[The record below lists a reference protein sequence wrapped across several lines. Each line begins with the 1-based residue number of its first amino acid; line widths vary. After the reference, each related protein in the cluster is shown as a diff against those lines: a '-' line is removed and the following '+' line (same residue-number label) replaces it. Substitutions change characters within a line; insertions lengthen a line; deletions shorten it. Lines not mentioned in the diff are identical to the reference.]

1 MSRVFLT
8 ECPRDALQ
16 GIKAFIPTDVKV
28 KYLQSLLRVGYDV
41 LDFGSFVSPK
51 AVPQMR
57 DTHEVVKQLDLSDT
71 KTKLLA
77 IVANER
83 GAAEA
88 LSYEQISYIGYP
100 FSISENFQMRN
111 TNTTIED
118 SLVLVNRLVKH
129 ASSVNR
135 EVVVYLSMGFGNPY
149 GDPWSPGL
157 VADWVSRLVDMGV
170 ARISLSDTVG
180 MAQLKTITD
189 LFAHLLQAY
198 PAIVLGAHLH
208 AKPNEATS
216 KIEAAYAGGCRAF
229 DSAIRGLGG
238 CPMAKD
244 ELTGNVPTEKLFSF
258 LTTQKAQL
266 SVNMLHFEA
275 AYNVSMQV
283 C

>member
-1 MSRVFLT
+1 MSRFFLT

-16 GIKAFIPTDVKV
+16 GIKTFIPTDVKV

-41 LDFGSFVSPK
+41 LDFGSFVSSK

-118 SLVLVNRLVKH
+118 SLLLLNRLVEY
-129 ASSVNR
+129 AYSLNR
-135 EVVVYLSMGFGNPY
+135 ELVVYLSMGFGNPY
-149 GDPWSPGL
+149 GDPWSPNL
-157 VADWVSRLVDMGV
+157 VAAWVSRLVDMGV
-170 ARISLSDTVG
+170 KRISLSDTVG
-180 MAQLKTITD
+180 LAQPKTITD
-189 LFAHLLQAY
+189 LFEHLLQAY
-198 PAIVLGAHLH
+198 PDIVFAAHLH
-208 AKPNEATS
+208 AKPNEATR
-216 KIEAAYAGGCRAF
+216 KIKAAYAGGCRAF
-229 DSAIRGLGG
+229 DSTIRGLGG

-244 ELTGNVPTEKLFSF
+244 ELTGNVPTEKLLSF
-258 LTTQKAQL
+258 LSAQKSQY
-266 SVNMLHFEA
+266 SVNMLYFES
-275 AYNVSMQV
+275 AYNASLQI

>member
-16 GIKAFIPTDVKV
+16 GIKTFIPTDVKV

-57 DTHEVVKQLDLSDT
+57 DTHEVIRQLNLSQT
-71 KTKLLA
+71 NTKLLA

-83 GAAEA
+83 GATEA
-88 LSYEQISYIGYP
+88 LSYEQISYLGYP

-118 SLVLVNRLVKH
+118 SLALLNRLVEH
-129 ASSVNR
+129 ATSLNR
-135 EVVVYLSMGFGNPY
+135 ELVVYLSMGFGNPY
-149 GDPWSPGL
+149 GDQWSPAL
-157 VADWVSRLVDMGV
+157 VSTWVSRLVDMGV
-170 ARISLSDTVG
+170 SRISLSDTVG
-180 MAQLKTITD
+180 LAQPKTITD
-189 LFAHLLQAY
+189 LFNHLLQAY
-198 PAIVLGAHLH
+198 PDIVFGAHLH
-208 AKPNEATS
+208 AKPNEAIS
-216 KIEAAYAGGCRAF
+216 KIKAAYAGGCRAF
-229 DSAIRGLGG
+229 DSAMRGLGG

-244 ELTGNVPTEKLFSF
+244 ELTGNVPTEKLLSF
-258 LTTQKAQL
+258 LTAQKAQN
-266 SVNMLHFEA
+266 SVNMLHFES
-275 AYNVSMQV
+275 AYNTSFQV

>member
-16 GIKAFIPTDVKV
+16 GIKTFIPTDVKV

-57 DTHEVVKQLDLSDT
+57 DTHEVIRQLDLSQT
-71 KTKLLA
+71 NTKLLA

-83 GAAEA
+83 GATEA
-88 LSYEQISYIGYP
+88 LSYEQISYLGYP

-118 SLVLVNRLVKH
+118 SLVLLNRLVEH
-129 ASSVNR
+129 ATSLNR
-135 EVVVYLSMGFGNPY
+135 ELVVYLSMGFGNPY
-149 GDPWSPGL
+149 GDPWSPAL
-157 VADWVSRLVDMGV
+157 VSTWVSRLVDMGV
-170 ARISLSDTVG
+170 RRISLSDTVG
-180 MAQLKTITD
+180 LAQPKTITD
-189 LFAHLLQAY
+189 LFNHLLQAY
-198 PAIVLGAHLH
+198 PDIFFGAHLH
-208 AKPNEATS
+208 AKPNEAIS
-216 KIEAAYAGGCRAF
+216 KIKAAYAGGCRAF

-238 CPMAKD
+238 CPMARD
-244 ELTGNVPTEKLFSF
+244 ELTGNVPTEKLLSF
-258 LTTQKAQL
+258 LTAQKAQNT
-266 SVNMLHFEA
+266 VNMLHFES
-275 AYNVSMQV
+275 AYNTSFQV

>member
-16 GIKAFIPTDVKV
+16 GIKTYIPTYVKV

-41 LDFGSFVSPK
+41 LDFGSFVSSK

-88 LSYEQISYIGYP
+88 LSYDQISYIGYP

-118 SLVLVNRLVKH
+118 SLLLLNRLVEY
-129 ASSVNR
+129 ASGLNR
-135 EVVVYLSMGFGNPY
+135 ELVVYLSMGFGNPY
-149 GDPWSPGL
+149 GDPWSPTV
-157 VADWVSRLVDMGV
+157 VAAWVSRLVDMGV
-170 ARISLSDTVG
+170 KRISLSDTVG
-180 MAQLKTITD
+180 LAQPNTITD
-189 LFAHLLQAY
+189 LFEHLLEAY
-198 PAIVLGAHLH
+198 PDIAFGAHLH
-208 AKPNEATS
+208 AKPKEATL
-216 KIEAAYAGGCRAF
+216 KIKAAYAGGCRAF

-244 ELTGNVPTEKLFSF
+244 ELTGNVPTEKLLSF
-258 LTTQKAQL
+258 LTAKKAQI
-266 SVNMLHFEA
+266 SVNMLHFES
-275 AYNVSMQV
+275 AYNASLHV

>member
-41 LDFGSFVSPK
+41 LDFGSFVSSK

-57 DTHEVVKQLDLSDT
+57 DTHELVKQLDLSDT

>member
-16 GIKAFIPTDVKV
+16 GIKTFIPTDVKV
-28 KYLQSLLRVGYDV
+28 KYLQSLLRVGYEI

-51 AVPQMR
+51 VVPQMR
-57 DTHEVVKQLDLSDT
+57 DTHEVIKQLDLSET

-83 GAAEA
+83 GATEA
-88 LSYEQISYIGYP
+88 LSYDQISYIGYP

-111 TNTTIED
+111 TNTTIEE
-118 SLVLVNRLVKH
+118 SLLLLNRLVER
-129 ASSVNR
+129 AVGVNQ
-135 EVVVYLSMGFGNPY
+135 ELVVYLSMGFGNPY
-149 GDPWSPGL
+149 GDHWSPEL
-157 VADWVSRLVDMGV
+157 VADWVKRLVDIGV
-170 ARISLSDTVG
+170 NRISLSDTVG
-180 MAQLKTITD
+180 LAQADTIRE
-189 LFAHLLQAY
+189 LFEYLNMVH
-198 PAIVLGAHLH
+198 PEVFFGAHLH
-208 AKPNEATS
+208 AKPNEAIS
-216 KIEAAYAGGCRAF
+216 KIKAAYAGGCRAF

-244 ELTGNVPTEKLFSF
+244 SLTGNVPTEKLLSF
-258 LTTQKAQL
+258 LTAQKAEF

-275 AYNVSMQV
+275 AYNTSLQI

>member
-244 ELTGNVPTEKLFSF
+244 ELTGNVPTEKLLSF

>member
-198 PAIVLGAHLH
+198 PAIVFGVHLH

-244 ELTGNVPTEKLFSF
+244 ELTGNVPTEKLLSF

>member
-198 PAIVLGAHLH
+198 PAIVFGAHLH

-229 DSAIRGLGG
+229 DRAIRGLGG
-238 CPMAKD
+238 RPMAQD
-244 ELTGNVPTEKLFSF
+244 GLPGHAPTEKLFSL

>member
-16 GIKAFIPTDVKV
+16 GIRTFIPTDVKV

-57 DTHEVVKQLDLSDT
+57 DTHEVIKQLDLSQT

-88 LSYEQISYIGYP
+88 LSYDQISYIGYP

-118 SLVLVNRLVKH
+118 SLLLLNRLVENAK
-129 ASSVNR
+129 SVNR
-135 EVVVYLSMGFGNPY
+135 ELVVYLSMGFGNPY
-149 GDPWSPGL
+149 GDPWSPAL
-157 VADWVSRLVDMGV
+157 VATWVSRLVDMGV
-170 ARISLSDTVG
+170 SRISLSDTVG
-180 MAQLKTITD
+180 MAQPKTITY
-189 LFAHLLQAY
+189 LFNHLLETY
-198 PAIVLGAHLH
+198 PEIFFGAHLH
-208 AKPNEATS
+208 AKPNEAIS
-216 KIEAAYAGGCRAF
+216 KIKAAYAGGCRAF
-229 DSAIRGLGG
+229 DSTIRGLGG

-244 ELTGNVPTEKLFSF
+244 ELTGNIPTEKLLSF
-258 LTTQKAQL
+258 LTVQNAQN
-266 SVNMLHFEA
+266 SVNMLHFES
-275 AYNVSMQV
+275 AYNTLLQV

>member
-51 AVPQMR
+51 AIPQMR

-275 AYNVSMQV
+275 AYNVSMQL